1 MNKKFRKKDSFSP
14 INPVIPIHLSGFL
27 CSANKT
33 FIQFNFQRSLSLLLQ
48 LSEYKK
54 FVFHEY

>member
-1 MNKKFRKKDSFSP
+1 MNKNLERKTLFSP